1 MLVIDVALSAA
12 LVLLSSLF
20 LCPLKM
26 KDDLMELK
34 DFESSEERPAPGW
47 TVKAV
52 GGLILLCNGSGSIGL
67 GIKRLSPSPSSDSS
81 C

>member
-1 MLVIDVALSAA
+1 MIDVALSAA
-12 LVLLSSLF
+12 LVPLSSLF
-20 LCPLKM
+20 LYPWKK

-34 DFESSEERPAPGW
+34 DFESSEERYAPGW

-52 GGLILLCNGSGSIGL
+52 GGLILPCNGGGSIGL
-67 GIKRLSPSPSSDSS
+67 GIKMLSPSPSSDSS